1 MWDCEGKLFNMTS
14 WQAEKRFVE
23 TFLNLFASRVASQYP
38 TNLDVNAPFSP
49 FSSIWRIQKCNTGQM
64 QVASYWSQLFAAKL
78 CLASTWIR
86 VISFLSEASRQNKC
100 ISYSQETVRVREA
113 SPNIKPC
120 LFGHCPNGGV
130 ETLAQMVC
138 GSSSVNKM
146 HQKCCQHHGYQN
158 ALVCH
163 GLLLSAI
170 VRLGCCWL
178 GPTSSP
184 CTPLHPL
191 KPPCTPL
198 QPLQPLHPLH
208 SCTLASPCTPCW
220 LGYYCLAQINTVLYS
235 KVSWFSVIKKKG

>member
-1 MWDCEGKLFNMTS
+1 M
-14 WQAEKRFVE
+14 
-23 TFLNLFASRVASQYP
+23 
-38 TNLDVNAPFSP
+38 
-49 FSSIWRIQKCNTGQM
+49 
-64 QVASYWSQLFAAKL
+64 
-78 CLASTWIR
+78 ASTWIT

-138 GSSSVNKM
+138 GSSSENKM

-178 GPTSSP
+178 GPLAPPCNPCNP
-184 CTPLHPL
+184 CTPCTLAPLHPL
-191 KPPCTPL
+191 APL
-198 QPLQPLHPLH
+198 AGLATIALPKLKQFYTVRFHDFPL
-208 SCTLASPCTPCW
+208 SKRRGKRYANISSEYFFSSKNVY
-220 LGYYCLAQINTVLYS
+220 GQIHFV
-235 KVSWFSVIKKKG
+235 